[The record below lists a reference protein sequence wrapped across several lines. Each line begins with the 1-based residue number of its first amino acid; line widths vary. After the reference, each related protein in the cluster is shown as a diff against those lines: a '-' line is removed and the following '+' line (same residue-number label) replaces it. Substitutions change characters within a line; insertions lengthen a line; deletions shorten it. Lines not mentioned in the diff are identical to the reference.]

1 MPPTTTHRAPSGTC
15 IAPWVLALVV
25 LAGVLWVDV
34 AIKEWA
40 QASLREPVRITS
52 WLYLA
57 IHHNSG
63 LFLGTPPVSAV
74 SIVHWP
80 FVFCALA
87 WLGWRMVRTGSS
99 TVGVGYALVTGGFVG
114 NVFGRANG
122 AVVDYLGFGPV
133 IDDKWA
139 FANFADIAI
148 LGGALLLGV
157 VLVRSRIRASRR
169 PSA

>member
-1 MPPTTTHRAPSGTC
+1 MPPTTTRRAPSGTC

-63 LFLGTPPVSAV
+63 LFLGTPLVSAV

-87 WLGWRMVRTGSS
+87 WLVWRMVRTGNS
-99 TVGVGYALVTGGFVG
+99 TVGAGYALVIGGFVG

-157 VLVRSRIRASRR
+157 VLVRSRIRAFGGR
-169 PSA
+169 SA